1 MEIAFRLSIFIF
13 ILNFITIYLIS
24 NNILIRINNKNRSMK
39 YIYIYIYILFVLII
53 KHMKFVILTNLIVLI
68 LKNIIKPNCFKS
80 IYNLNVEKF
89 EKF

>member
-39 YIYIYIYILFVLII
+39 YIYIIRAYNKKHEIHYFNKFNCSNIKKYNKTELF
-53 KHMKFVILTNLIVLI
+53 
-68 LKNIIKPNCFKS
+68 
-80 IYNLNVEKF
+80 
-89 EKF
+89 

>member
-39 YIYIYIYILFVLII
+39 YIYIYILFVLII
-53 KHMKFVILTNLIVLI
+53 KNMKFVILTNLIVLI

-80 IYNLNVEKF
+80 IYNLNEEKF

>member
-39 YIYIYIYILFVLII
+39 YIYIYIIRAYNKKHEIRYFNKFNCSNIKKYNKTELF
-53 KHMKFVILTNLIVLI
+53 
-68 LKNIIKPNCFKS
+68 
-80 IYNLNVEKF
+80 
-89 EKF
+89 